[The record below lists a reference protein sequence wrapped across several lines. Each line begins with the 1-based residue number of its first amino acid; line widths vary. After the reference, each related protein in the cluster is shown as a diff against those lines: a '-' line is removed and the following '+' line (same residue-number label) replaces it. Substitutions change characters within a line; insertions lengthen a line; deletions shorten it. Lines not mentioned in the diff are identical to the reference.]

1 MKESQ
6 EKNSK
11 SLVINTEK
19 KGLDLFS
26 RYDES
31 LAIIKANRFNDI
43 NQEIYDVI
51 TNEFQELLRLAKGL
65 LQDNLNL
72 IVEKSQLQATNDLER
87 VTRKFELVG

>member
-11 SLVINTEK
+11 NLVVSTEK

-87 VTRKFELVG
+87 VTRKFKLVG

>member
-1 MKESQ
+1 MKELK
-6 EKNSK
+6 EKNSI
-11 SLVINTEK
+11 LGTEK

-31 LAIIKANRFNDI
+31 LAIMKFYSQGRT
-43 NQEIYDVI
+43 QEMTDC
-51 TNEFQELLRLAKGL
+51 FAKGL

-87 VTRKFELVG
+87 VKRKFELVG

>member
-6 EKNSK
+6 EKNSI
-11 SLVINTEK
+11 LGTEK

-31 LAIIKANRFNDI
+31 LAIMKFYS
-43 NQEIYDVI
+43 QERTQEMTDCFID
-51 TNEFQELLRLAKGL
+51 EFQGLLNLAKGL
-65 LQDNLNL
+65 FQDNLNL